1 MLDVVLSGF
10 KVLRNTF
17 RAVRETKA
25 RLNEAL
31 EEVASARRALDYVG
45 DTRTRLEDN
54 GAQLSPGLQAAL
66 SAALSAAK
74 ELEAQVRRKER
85 LLLPL
90 SRMIAR
96 LTRLFAG
103 ITRQALKARL
113 AARGAH
119 GLLERALLTL
129 ARFEARAKGEL
140 EELEGAVKKAKA
152 GRDRA
157 AEFRLLDAYLPAFVV
172 EARDDLGALLDVAE
186 VAADGQGSD
195 SGMPTAR
202 LPRSLPAPDQVS
214 LEAVL
219 SMSLSLARGGTTS
232 TAGKAPGGSGGAPAV
247 SSEGL
252 KKLLGMEYV
261 EEAGRLHVA
270 GCEAAGLG
278 EGADAVPL
286 EDLAAFVK
294 GHAAENWG
302 FQVALAA
309 HRLVGRLAPA
319 SSADGN
325 NPLLAKVAEISGL
338 VLMPLIL
345 LAVRVGLL
353 FVAAVLP
360 PVSTRDQAAQNFE
373 KLLMDELVEVA
384 RDVADG
390 LLEGE
395 VNMGAL
401 LQVDA
406 MAGAATHG
414 LHGLSEAFNNIG
426 SLLDA
431 ANIANELEKV
441 RALRKKSRKVADGL
455 FSALTSEAA
464 FESLS
469 PSSPT
474 RAVQARSA
482 HPADIKRHVEE
493 LAASLTAAER
503 TALAAHI
510 IYNGKVREGRIR
522 PPLSPRSPRTSPR
535 ASGPSFE
542 RRAGI

>member
-1 MLDVVLSGF
+1 
-10 KVLRNTF
+10 
-17 RAVRETKA
+17 
-25 RLNEAL
+25 
-31 EEVASARRALDYVG
+31 
-45 DTRTRLEDN
+45 
-54 GAQLSPGLQAAL
+54 
-66 SAALSAAK
+66 
-74 ELEAQVRRKER
+74 
-85 LLLPL
+85 
-90 SRMIAR
+90 
-96 LTRLFAG
+96 
-103 ITRQALKARL
+103 
-113 AARGAH
+113 
-119 GLLERALLTL
+119 
-129 ARFEARAKGEL
+129 
-140 EELEGAVKKAKA
+140 
-152 GRDRA
+152 
-157 AEFRLLDAYLPAFVV
+157 
-172 EARDDLGALLDVAE
+172 
-186 VAADGQGSD
+186 
-195 SGMPTAR
+195 
-202 LPRSLPAPDQVS
+202 
-214 LEAVL
+214 
-219 SMSLSLARGGTTS
+219 
-232 TAGKAPGGSGGAPAV
+232 
-247 SSEGL
+247 
-252 KKLLGMEYV
+252 MEYA

-286 EDLAAFVK
+286 EDLAAFLK

-319 SSADGN
+319 SSADES

-345 LAVRVGLL
+345 LAARVGLL

-360 PVSTRDQAAQNFE
+360 PVPTRDQTAQNFE
-373 KLLMDELVEVA
+373 KLLMDDLVEVA

-414 LHGLSEAFNNIG
+414 LHGLSEAFSNMG

-431 ANIANELEKV
+431 ANIANELAKV

-469 PSSPT
+469 PSSP

-522 PPLSPRSPRTSPR
+522 PPLSPRASPRASDPPLSPRASPR
-535 ASGPSFE
+535 ASGPGFE
-542 RRAGI
+542 H